1 MTDNSTRVEPALV
14 QRGQWITVPDQ
25 KSVLAVVHTLVYAER
40 LRQVVELIESD
51 FRVQVVY
58 TVAPH
63 AFGAGLARSLE
74 EQGVTVIPWE
84 QAVRTRFD
92 LALAA
97 GSRGI
102 HLLRAPVVRLPHGG
116 GQIKL
121 LRKAEGAT
129 DHELR
134 VASMLSRQYL
144 THEGRVVPAA
154 LVLAHERDRET
165 LARSCPEAL
174 PVTHV
179 VGDPHYDRLL
189 VSRAR
194 RAEYRKALGLRSG
207 ERLLFVTSTWG
218 ESSAFGRFDALLP
231 RLLRELPPNVKTM
244 LFLHP
249 NLHATYG
256 SWQLRQWLGGGAARR
271 VRLAHTSEDW
281 VPPLVAS
288 DWILGDAG
296 SVTSYGALTGRPILL
311 SRFPVNEIAPDSSA
325 ALLARTAP
333 ALTPAR
339 PLAEQLAYAEETYDA
354 AGHRRAAARLTSRPG
369 TFHRR
374 MRALLYRLLGLAEPA
389 HRPVVRPAG
398 PPAQLAGR
406 RRTERR
412 TAA

>member
-1 MTDNSTRVEPALV
+1 MTDNSTCVEPALV

-40 LRQVVELIESD
+40 LRRVVELVESD

-121 LRKAEGAT
+121 LRAAEGAT
-129 DHELR
+129 EQELR
-134 VASMLSRQYL
+134 VANMLSRQYL
-144 THEGRVVPAA
+144 LHEGRVVPAA

-174 PVTHV
+174 PVTEV
-179 VGDPHYDRLL
+179 VGDPYYDRLL
-189 VSRAR
+189 VSLAR
-194 RAEYRKALGLRSG
+194 RAEYRAALGLRPG
-207 ERLLFVTSTWG
+207 ERLLVVTSTWG

-231 RLLRELPPNVKTM
+231 RLLRELPPNVRTA

-256 SWQLRQWLGGGAARR
+256 SWQLHQWLGGQENR
-271 VRLAHTSEDW
+271 VRLAPTSEDW
-281 VPPLVAS
+281 MPSLVAC
-288 DWILGDAG
+288 DWVLGDAG
-296 SVTSYGALTGRPILL
+296 SVTSYATLTGRPILL
-311 SRFPVNEIAPDSSA
+311 SRFPVEEVAPDSSA

-333 ALTPAR
+333 ALSPAR

-354 AGHRRAAARLTSRPG
+354 DGHRRVAARLTSRPG

-374 MRALLYRLLGLAEPA
+374 MRTLLYRLLDLAEPA

-398 PPAQLAGR
+398 LPARLAGWQRTR
-406 RRTERR
+406 RGE
-412 TAA
+412 AA